1 MFVLFETASGY
12 CLFEKSDF
20 DEVAGQLSSIQKAIG
35 NLERFAKMIKLAAYQ
50 PFKTAEEALENI
62 AQVA

>member
-12 CLFEKSDF
+12 CLFEKEDY
-20 DEVAGQLSSIQKAIG
+20 DEVSGQLSQIQKAIA
-35 NLERFAKMIKLAAYQ
+35 NLERFAKMVKISAYQ

-62 AQVA
+62 STIA